1 MTVHQILVLVEGQ
14 IEEQF
19 IAKLMYPRF
28 EKCGAFLQ
36 PIILQTS
43 RSSIGEKRKGGIS
56 SYTKI
61 KKEVQRLLNNSSV
74 DLITTMIDFYGLPN
88 DFPGKQ
94 SLQAS
99 MTASDKVN
107 HLQQAFEKD
116 INAPCF
122 KAFLTLHEFE
132 ALLFA
137 DVTKMI
143 NLLNKS
149 AGKNQLSSLQGLGDP
164 ESINLNDP
172 PAKRVKRAV
181 PEYIKTLDGLRI
193 AEQIGLDKIR
203 LKCPHFNEWVTS
215 LEKQFCS

>member
-14 IEEQF
+14 TEEQF
-19 IAKLMYPRF
+19 IAKLMHPRF
-28 EKCGAFLQ
+28 EKCGAYLQ

-61 KKEVQRLLNNSSV
+61 KKEVQKLLGNSKV

-99 MTASDKVN
+99 MTALDKVN
-107 HLQQAFEKD
+107 HLQHAFEED
-116 INAPCF
+116 IGDLRF

-132 ALLFA
+132 ALLFS
-137 DVTKMI
+137 DVGTMI
-143 NLLNKS
+143 NLLQ
-149 AGKNQLSSLQGLGDP
+149 KNAYINRLSSLQGLGSP
-164 ESINLNDP
+164 ESINLDDP
-172 PAKRVKRAV
+172 PAKRVRRAV

-193 AEQIGLDKIR
+193 SEQIGLDKIR
-203 LKCPHFNEWVTS
+203 LNCPHFDKWVTS
-215 LEKQFCS
+215 LENRFCR